1 MHGVLEKYLVSYFF
15 SLADFVVGRDIIR
28 CFFLGK
34 LARIFF
40 VNAPSCLLT
49 KLGLDQGGEEGIGG
63 CATEE
68 EAQSNIRQLREQLET
83 LLAEETQL
91 KETLQA
97 LDAEKAEARS
107 GNLNQTFSLCFFAD
121 ENIIDWAPI
130 LS

>member
-1 MHGVLEKYLVSYFF
+1 M
-15 SLADFVVGRDIIR
+15 
-28 CFFLGK
+28 
-34 LARIFF
+34 
-40 VNAPSCLLT
+40 T

-121 ENIIDWAPI
+121 ENIID
-130 LS
+130 LSLYKTLVCVECVSVCCDKLCM

>member
-1 MHGVLEKYLVSYFF
+1 MV
-15 SLADFVVGRDIIR
+15 RDIIR
-28 CFFLGK
+28 CFFGQIGSDLS
-34 LARIFF
+34 L
-40 VNAPSCLLT
+40 NAQSCLVT

-107 GNLNQTFSLCFFAD
+107 GNLNQTFSLCFFED
-121 ENIIDWAPI
+121 ENIIALY
-130 LS
+130 LSNVYKTLRTPLCVFWQRLP

>member
-1 MHGVLEKYLVSYFF
+1 M
-15 SLADFVVGRDIIR
+15 
-28 CFFLGK
+28 
-34 LARIFF
+34 
-40 VNAPSCLLT
+40 T

-68 EAQSNIRQLREQLET
+68 EAQSNIRQLREQLEN

-107 GNLNQTFSLCFFAD
+107 GNLNQTFPLSLFAD
-121 ENIIDWAPI
+121 ENIID
-130 LS
+130 LSLYKTLVCVECVSVCCDKLCM